1 MNQQLIEDLSKLNQ
15 QTMNIVVFSFKVF
28 TLITS
33 QFLKFING
41 KYKQNIKVFFYYK
54 YLKKTL
60 KLHQNFINFL
70 FKTTKLNHSIE
81 TFDACLIQKINGLNT
96 AFNRQSLLQ
105 STLNLNEMNSTQN
118 FYPVQTED
126 ERKKLLSK
134 YSSDKLY
141 IVTQKYIAN
150 PKLCQ
155 LNQNIN
161 DLVGLKIDHD
171 PANQKH
177 IWFDFKFLG
186 ILNY

>member
-1 MNQQLIEDLSKLNQ
+1 M
-15 QTMNIVVFSFKVF
+15 
-28 TLITS
+28 
-33 QFLKFING
+33 
-41 KYKQNIKVFFYYK
+41 
-54 YLKKTL
+54 
-60 KLHQNFINFL
+60 H
-70 FKTTKLNHSIE
+70 
-81 TFDACLIQKINGLNT
+81 
-96 AFNRQSLLQ
+96 
-105 STLNLNEMNSTQN
+105 STQN

-177 IWFDFKFLG
+177 IWLAFKF
-186 ILNY
+186 